1 MKKNKQK
8 QEKVALDKIIEDQ
21 AEHEIIEGV
30 EDLGQGSLLD
40 EIDQLTGEG
49 MIVINLQQ
57 APHQVFNSL
66 IKKGESYTITECDA
80 KNKQGLK
87 KVMYAI
93 ELGYLKEC

>member
-8 QEKVALDKIIEDQ
+8 QEKVALDKVIEDQ
-21 AEHEIIEGV
+21 VEHEIIECG
-30 EDLGQGSLLD
+30 EDLGQRSLLD
-40 EIDQLTGEG
+40 ESDQVTAQG
-49 MIVINLQQ
+49 MSVINLQQ
-57 APHQVFNSL
+57 APHQVFDSL